1 MYWLISYYFVSLVCL
16 TPQARSSTIAML
28 TCRTGYDPIHWVC
41 RLVHGKCIKPYLLG
55 FIAVWHHY
63 QQFVSWMLRQ
73 TLMLKGCRVYIP
85 RPWEARSFIHTAHY
99 SAPDRQYVL
108 IRCLDFRFLELWL
121 LGIFNIDNVYYTTLP
136 FRAEI
141 RFLSY

>member
-1 MYWLISYYFVSLVCL
+1 MIDIILFPFFSMPDTTSKIFDHCYADLSDRIWPNSLGMQVS
-16 TPQARSSTIAML
+16 T
-28 TCRTGYDPIHWVC
+28 W
-41 RLVHGKCIKPYLLG
+41 KCIKPYLLG

-141 RFLSY
+141 RFLSC